1 MMNTKDKILSFIKF
15 ITSKYSDDDVLE
27 LVMSDVLKLYFEWC
41 SENNISPNSSP
52 ATNVDSS
59 MTCAKL
65 GVNIKVLKISGIT
78 KGSHSRKGNSNIYN
92 IKEIKAHFM

>member
-1 MMNTKDKILSFIKF
+1 MNTKDKILMFVKF
-15 ITSKYSDDDVLE
+15 LTSKYSDNDVLE

-52 ATNVDSS
+52 ATNFDSS
-59 MTCAKL
+59 MTWAKL
-65 GVNIKVLKISGIT
+65 GRNIQVLKILGIS
-78 KGSHSRKGNSNIYN
+78 KGSHSRKGNTNIYN

>member
-1 MMNTKDKILSFIKF
+1 MNTKDKILMFVKF
-15 ITSKYSDDDVLE
+15 LTSKYSDNDVLE

-52 ATNVDSS
+52 ATNFDSS

-65 GVNIKVLKISGIT
+65 GRNIQVLKISGIS
-78 KGSHSRKGNSNIYN
+78 KGSHSRKGNTNIYN

>member
-1 MMNTKDKILSFIKF
+1 MNTKDKILMFVKF
-15 ITSKYSDDDVLE
+15 LTSKYSDNDVLE

-41 SENNISPNSSP
+41 SENDISPNSSP
-52 ATNVDSS
+52 ATNFDSS

-65 GVNIKVLKISGIT
+65 GRNIQVLKILGIS
-78 KGSHSRKGNSNIYN
+78 KGSHSRKGNTNIYN

>member
-1 MMNTKDKILSFIKF
+1 MNTKDKILMFIKF
-15 ITSKYSDDDVLE
+15 LTSKYSDGDVLE

-52 ATNVDSS
+52 ATNFDSS

-65 GVNIKVLKISGIT
+65 GRNIQVLKISGIS
-78 KGSHSRKGNSNIYN
+78 KGSHSRKGNTNIYN
-92 IKEIKAHFM
+92 IKDIKAHFM

>member
-1 MMNTKDKILSFIKF
+1 MNTKDKILMFIKF
-15 ITSKYSDDDVLE
+15 LSSKNSDNDVLE
-27 LVMSDVLKLYFEWC
+27 LVMSDVLKLYVEWC

-52 ATNVDSS
+52 ATNFDSS

-65 GVNIKVLKISGIT
+65 GRNIQVLKISGIT
-78 KGSHSRKGNSNIYN
+78 KGSHSRKGNTNIYN

>member
-1 MMNTKDKILSFIKF
+1 MNTKDKNLMFIKF
-15 ITSKYSDDDVLE
+15 LTSKYSDNDVLE

-41 SENNISPNSSP
+41 LENNISQNSSP
-52 ATNVDSS
+52 ATNFDSS

-65 GVNIKVLKISGIT
+65 GRNIQVLKISGIT

>member
-1 MMNTKDKILSFIKF
+1 MNTKDKILMFIKF
-15 ITSKYSDDDVLE
+15 LTSKYSDNDVLE
-27 LVMSDVLKLYFEWC
+27 LVMSDVLKLYFECC

-52 ATNVDSS
+52 ATNFDSS

-65 GVNIKVLKISGIT
+65 GRNIQVLKISGIT
-78 KGSHSRKGNSNIYN
+78 KGSHSRKGNTNIYN